1 MKVAII
7 LGAALGMLPWNYFYL
22 DTFRKYGWDV
32 TVITWNR
39 EGLGNE
45 GYEKQAVIDELKY
58 RIDNGIAKH
67 KKIVPFLEFRKHVR
81 KNLSMNRYDLLV
93 VSTFQIA
100 LLIQDILL
108 GQYRR
113 RYIYDVRDPWTET
126 SPVMRKLSDAI
137 VKNACLTFISSDG
150 YRKFLPEKSNIV
162 TIHNVRF
169 QDEKK
174 YEMLKAGQKI
184 QSSGADKIQISYWGI
199 TREVQTNIDFINII
213 ANDKRFQLNYYGIL
227 MGPPKSVFRYC
238 KDKGIKNVHYNGE
251 FPKDGRI
258 KIAAKTNLIHN
269 VYTSEKESYD
279 TRVFNKYYDG
289 IVFKIPQLVSA
300 EGFMG
305 DIVRRTC
312 VGMDVNLKKTT
323 ADDIYNYYRGIDMD
337 AFSSA
342 CRNEYNRVKKEQEK
356 GLRCL
361 IKAMEKIEH
370 AKMSGMTRRG

>member
-1 MKVAII
+1 
-7 LGAALGMLPWNYFYL
+7 
-22 DTFRKYGWDV
+22 
-32 TVITWNR
+32 
-39 EGLGNE
+39 
-45 GYEKQAVIDELKY
+45 
-58 RIDNGIAKH
+58 
-67 KKIVPFLEFRKHVR
+67 
-81 KNLSMNRYDLLV
+81 
-93 VSTFQIA
+93 
-100 LLIQDILL
+100 
-108 GQYRR
+108 
-113 RYIYDVRDPWTET
+113 
-126 SPVMRKLSDAI
+126 
-137 VKNACLTFISSDG
+137 
-150 YRKFLPEKSNIV
+150 
-162 TIHNVRF
+162 
-169 QDEKK
+169 
-174 YEMLKAGQKI
+174 
-184 QSSGADKIQISYWGI
+184 
-199 TREVQTNIDFINII
+199 
-213 ANDKRFQLNYYGIL
+213 
-227 MGPPKSVFRYC
+227 MGPSKSVFRYC